1 MRAIAIIGWVVL
13 VICAATSVAAQRAP
27 EPQALAAFA
36 ERLGLRDVAG
46 FVETVRSLREARRLP
61 AQYVTKDMAR
71 ARGWRGGGLCEVWPG
86 HAIGGDV
93 FNNFGGNLPGAPA
106 RTYREADLDA
116 TCRSRGPKRL
126 VFSNDGLI
134 FVTTD
139 HYNSFTPVP

>member
-1 MRAIAIIGWVVL
+1 MRAITIIGWLIL
-13 VICAATSVAAQRAP
+13 VICTAAPVAAQRAP

-36 ERLGLRDVAG
+36 ERHGLRDVAA

-61 AQYVTKDMAR
+61 PRYVTKEVAR
-71 ARGWRGGGLCEVWPG
+71 TRGWYGGGLCEMLPG
-86 HAIGGDV
+86 QAIGGDV
-93 FNNFGGNLPGAPA
+93 FNNFGGKLPAAAG

-116 TCRSRGPKRL
+116 TCRNRGPKRL
-126 VFSNDGLI
+126 VFSSDGLI

>member
-1 MRAIAIIGWVVL
+1 VRAIAIIGCVVL
-13 VICAATSVAAQRAP
+13 VVCAAAPVAAQRAP
-27 EPQALAAFA
+27 EPQAFAAFA
-36 ERLGLRDVAG
+36 ERLGLRDAAG
-46 FVETVRSLREARRLP
+46 FVETVQGLREARRLP
-61 AQYVTKDMAR
+61 PRYVTKDQAR

-93 FNNFGGNLPGAPA
+93 FNNFGGNLPSALG